1 MWSLLMA
8 SIFGR
13 YVHLAWRSRLD
24 FHSDWMF
31 LLASF
36 LMWSYWVWWA
46 WQILRQPDFKHHW
59 EGELDHRKAAQTC
72 VQVVI
77 VAFMIAIIQGLIKA
91 FTWWS

>member
-1 MWSLLMA
+1 
-8 SIFGR
+8 
-13 YVHLAWRSRLD
+13 
-24 FHSDWMF
+24 
-31 LLASF
+31 
-36 LMWSYWVWWA
+36 VWWA